1 MIDTLNISID
11 RSGIDENIDLT
22 GEIGARIDIDPYNSN
37 KLKVEGK
44 LGNLK
49 VMITGMEIRIY
60 GSIAKYLKGDNL
72 ETLSLEEL
80 KMAIEKLEKELVVLQ
95 MINILLIHLL
105 FMI

>member
-60 GSIAKYLKGDNL
+60 GSIAKYLTCRKSF
-72 ETLSLEEL
+72 TS
-80 KMAIEKLEKELVVLQ
+80 
-95 MINILLIHLL
+95 
-105 FMI
+105 

>member
-49 VMITGMEIRIY
+49 VI
-60 GSIAKYLKGDNL
+60 S
-72 ETLSLEEL
+72 S
-80 KMAIEKLEKELVVLQ
+80 
-95 MINILLIHLL
+95 
-105 FMI
+105 